1 MFLNLIENINAEKTK
16 VTTETKYVEKEV
28 YKTPRKIYIILV

>member
-16 VTTETKYVEKEV
+16 VTIEYKEKDEQV
-28 YKTPRKIYIILV
+28 NN